1 MSTSLNQYQ
10 QAIVNADAQLMAAQA
25 DGNTELAKEI
35 LSDINTMVTDM
46 KAEHPDYQPE
56 AVADT
61 SASALES
68 QLNQLQTS
76 VNQQPVVT
84 EQVVEN
90 DQSALLDSATT
101 LNDGAQPINAEAPV
115 VPVGQQSAVNQL
127 LDVAEQGVSALEPVV
142 EESVVDTEITSEVP
156 VAIGEEPVSTEWKKE
171 DSIIAQWG
179 EGKFIIELPN
189 GKYNFLD
196 QNAGVST
203 TDPEMIKLA
212 MDEYAAVSQGQ
223 QYDGMTTG
231 DRSKLNYYEDIVS
244 QDTFLARGGVF
255 QSGYLFVGEGIDEAY
270 EIAGNSMGKDGE
282 QIRKD
287 YNLRI
292 KAFKETRPIEYMAW
306 KAAGAIYSTLPA
318 LIALP
323 PTMYAWMAQLPIVSG
338 IAIGSV
344 TSGTFQAAEG
354 AVSGWL
360 ASDEGRRGE
369 AAVQRGV
376 NQGIFGLMLGGIIPV
391 APKFMAWG
399 WHKVR
404 GGILKDPIDDIA
416 KAFQISKGAAKML
429 KKTILGSGEKLE
441 DVLKNLRLGAGSQAM
456 VGDATEAVKTLLDM
470 IAASGNEAAEIV
482 TNTILKRSQ
491 TVASST
497 NKTLDD
503 NIASLPNM
511 PGTNKAD
518 GILQD
523 ARTVAIEQ
531 AKKSAPK
538 REKAY
543 QKAYDTKINYNSA
556 AGEAVLDVLKRI
568 PNRLK
573 QAAIDEAND
582 ILQMEGK
589 ELGQMTYVVGKDG
602 LLKFVQ
608 QPNMKQL
615 DHLKRALSELAYD
628 PLNVSKGL
636 AKKAGEMR
644 YQLTEALKI
653 LNPNYQKA
661 LKLGQENITRKNAVE
676 IGENAMKP
684 NTTVAELSEK
694 LNNPNIGKEERQM
707 VALGLRAELDRML
720 GNVKAIATAGSDI
733 QEMKKLLA
741 EFSSRNA
748 KAKLRL
754 LIPED
759 KAFNA
764 VNSELAKARA
774 VIDLQNSVNI
784 NSKTYT
790 RTALNEELIEVVEG
804 GATKTAS
811 RGELGKAGAKFM
823 DKILKVKEIT
833 DNDRAVI
840 MKELALVMVEKK
852 GIKARKQFQV
862 LYEAFKDNAMSREQL
877 RQLTIFMASRL
888 GMKPTVAA
896 SAGLE
901 AYDINAI
908 GSNKFEG
915 LMPVYE

>member
-1 MSTSLNQYQ
+1 MATSLNQYQ
-10 QAIVNADAQLMAAQA
+10 QAIVNADAQLMQAQA
-25 DGNTELAKEI
+25 NGETELAKEI

-46 KAEHPDYQPE
+46 KAEHPDYQPSP
-56 AVADT
+56 VADMT
-61 SASALES
+61 GSSVNT
-68 QLNQLQTS
+68 QLNQLQNV
-76 VNQQPVVT
+76 VNEQPVVD
-84 EQVVEN
+84 EQIVQD

-101 LNDGAQPINAEAPV
+101 LNDGAQPINAQAPV

-127 LDVAEQGVSALEPVV
+127 LEVAEQGVSALQP
-142 EESVVDTEITSEVP
+142 TETEVTSEVP
-156 VAIGEEPVSTEWKKE
+156 VGVTEEPVSTEWKQE
-171 DSIIAQWG
+171 DAIIAQWG
-179 EGKFIIELPN
+179 QTDTTAGKYIIELPN
-189 GKYNFLD
+189 GKYNFID
-196 QNAGVST
+196 EDAGLST

-212 MDEYAAVSQGQ
+212 MDEFAAVNQGQ

-231 DRSKLNYYEDIVS
+231 DRSKLNYYEDIVN

-270 EIAGNSMGKDGE
+270 EIAGNSMGKDGAKL
-282 QIRKD
+282 RAD
-287 YNLRI
+287 YNLRL
-292 KAFKETRPIEYMAW
+292 KAFKETRPKEYMAW

-318 LIALP
+318 MVALP
-323 PTMYAWMAQLPIVSG
+323 ATMYTWMAQLPLTTGV
-338 IAIGSV
+338 ALGSV

-369 AAVQRGV
+369 DAIQRGV

-404 GGILKDPIDDIA
+404 GGILKDPIDEIA
-416 KAFQISKGAAKML
+416 TAFQISKGAAKML
-429 KKTILGSGEKLE
+429 KKSILGSGEKLE
-441 DVLKNLRLGAGSQAM
+441 NVLKDLRLGAGTQAM

-482 TNTILKRSQ
+482 TNSILKRSQ
-491 TVASST
+491 TVAGTT
-497 NKTLDD
+497 NNTLNK

-511 PGTNKAD
+511 TGTKKAE

-523 ARTVAIEQ
+523 AKTVAIEQ

-568 PNRLK
+568 PNKLK

-589 ELGQMTYVVGKDG
+589 ELGQMTLVVGKDG

-615 DHLKRALSELAYD
+615 DHIKRALSELAYD
-628 PLNVSKGL
+628 PINLTGL
-636 AKKAGEMR
+636 ASKAGDMR

-684 NTTVAELSEK
+684 TTTVAELSEK
-694 LNNPNIGKEERQM
+694 LNNPNIGIEERQM

-804 GATKTAS
+804 GAAKTAS
-811 RGELGKAGAKFM
+811 RGEYSKAGAKFV
-823 DKILKVKEIT
+823 DKLLKVKEIT

-840 MKELALVMVEKK
+840 MKELALVMVEKR
-852 GIKARKQFQV
+852 GNEARNQFTV
-862 LYEAFKDNAMSREQL
+862 LYNAFKNDAMSREQL

-901 AYDINAI
+901 AYDIDAI

-915 LMPVYE
+915 KMPVYD